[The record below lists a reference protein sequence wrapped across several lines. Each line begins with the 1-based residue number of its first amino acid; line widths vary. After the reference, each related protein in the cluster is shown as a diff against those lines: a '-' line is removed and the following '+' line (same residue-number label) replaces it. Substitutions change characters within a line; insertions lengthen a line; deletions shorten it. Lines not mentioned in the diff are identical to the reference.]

1 MDWEVRSTL
10 NSRHRQA
17 AQRCLLR
24 ADCVEKLKNEAA
36 RDFRETQI
44 EIVLRELV
52 ALQ

>member
-1 MDWEVRSTL
+1 M
-10 NSRHRQA
+10 
-17 AQRCLLR
+17 

-52 ALQ
+52 ALHDPRKAAR

>member
-1 MDWEVRSTL
+1 MSEIPGQSGHALPDFQHPL
-10 NSRHRQA
+10 
-17 AQRCLLR
+17 C